1 MDPSPTGTPKSAAAT
16 SFSDHPS
23 PKLRL
28 LCSYGG
34 QITPR
39 PTSKSLC
46 YLGGETRIVAIDRRT
61 ALSFPLLS
69 NHLSRVLLNGRG
81 FCLKYQLPEQDL
93 DSLVS
98 VTCDDDLVNMVE
110 EFERCGNSGTKAR
123 IRFFLFPVEREDV
136 KDLKTESWFLDSLR
150 STRRFGE
157 EGEKGEAGGT
167 VVVETGSSFGSTGSS
182 GSSTNLPAI
191 RVCGGDVKDGNGS
204 GNESGNEVVAVGLDG
219 KGGLVPVDSIGSDGS
234 IASPNFLLENIFYV
248 DSVANLDSK
257 NKTPPSLME
266 AGKQF
271 SDLSPK
277 AGLPGTIQ
285 PKGYQVLEKAADQL
299 QQLSSPSSP
308 RAPLLQARPVS
319 PLPQYLRPHP
329 HPQAQ
334 TVVYCDVISHHDK
347 SIQLNAFETATN
359 GSDFS
364 PKTETNPLKKVEVGY
379 PLAPPTDFLHQKP
392 VPQPMMH
399 PQLQTQPQ
407 APLQYVHPGAHY
419 MHQYYPSPLL
429 TASYPT
435 MYQFNNPYHPLY
447 FMPMGVG
454 QGQPYDISMQGHM
467 AGTSN
472 IAASHQTLP
481 VVYDGLTPVPSAA
494 EYAAKVYRTGAVS
507 TPAPPVSSGELEQQL
522 MAAFP
527 LGNEM
532 TQSVAASAIGN
543 ARYVG
548 EYEDLVHAQVY
559 KSQPPEPSS
568 TAQFQAVTSAT
579 TAMLSEMKQ
588 LTVENTTQVTRNPQL
603 L

>member
-1 MDPSPTGTPKSAAAT
+1 MEPSPTGTPKSTTTPRPSAAAT
-16 SFSDHPS
+16 FFSDHPS

-46 YLGGETRIVAIDRRT
+46 YLGGETRIVAVDRRT

-98 VTCDDDLVNMVE
+98 VTCDEDLVNMVE
-110 EFERCGNSGTKAR
+110 EFERCGSSGTKTR
-123 IRFFLFPVEREDV
+123 IRFFLFPMEREEV

-157 EGEKGEAGGT
+157 EGEKGEAGGA

-182 GSSTNLPAI
+182 GSSTNFPAI
-191 RVCGGDVKDGNGS
+191 RVCGGVVKDENGS
-204 GNESGNEVVAVGLDG
+204 GNESGNGVVAVGVDG
-219 KGGLVPVDSIGSDGS
+219 KGGLVPVDSIGSDSS
-234 IASPNFLLENIFYV
+234 IASPNFQLENIFYV

-257 NKTPPSLME
+257 NKAPPSVIE
-266 AGKQF
+266 TGKQF
-271 SDLSPK
+271 SDLSHK
-277 AGLPGTIQ
+277 ADLPGTIQ
-285 PKGYQVLEKAADQL
+285 PKGYLVLEKAADQL
-299 QQLSSPSSP
+299 RQLSSPSSP
-308 RAPLLQARPVS
+308 RAPLLQAQSVS
-319 PLPQYLRPHP
+319 PLPQYVHPHP

-334 TVVYCDVISHHDK
+334 TVVYSDVISHHDN
-347 SIQLNAFETATN
+347 SIQLNAFETETN
-359 GSDFS
+359 GSDIS
-364 PKTETNPLKKVEVGY
+364 LKTNPLKKVQVVGY
-379 PLAPPTDFLHQKP
+379 PLAPPTDFLHQQLA
-392 VPQPMMH
+392 PQPMMH

-419 MHQYYPSPLL
+419 MPQYYPSPLP

-435 MYQFNNPYHPLY
+435 MYQFNNPYHPVY
-447 FMPMGVG
+447 FMPMG

-472 IAASHQTLP
+472 IAASLQTLP

-507 TPAPPVSSGELEQQL
+507 TLAPPVSSGELEQQL
-522 MAAFP
+522 MGAFP
-527 LGNEM
+527 LGNE
-532 TQSVAASAIGN
+532 
-543 ARYVG
+543 
-548 EYEDLVHAQVY
+548 
-559 KSQPPEPSS
+559 SS
-568 TAQFQAVTSAT
+568 HFSCHFCYGKYP
-579 TAMLSEMKQ
+579 LCW
-588 LTVENTTQVTRNPQL
+588 
-603 L
+603 